1 MLASRPRVY
10 GVYITHAMT
19 VKTFLRYFQTNRTKF
34 FPPPIPSWLTTFRYE
49 HCFHGMRYMIRAL
62 HTRIDLWTE
71 PRFKNN
77 PIRVHRATFLI
88 IFIFF
93 LKQAARALKV
103 SERFSGASSRARRIT
118 LIKFDGRAET
128 SSGLSRRP
136 AFRERDLSSV
146 SPDVCVCV
154 CVCVSRVGESRSSRS
169 PERAK
174 SSCIFVYPCSV
185 VELG

>member
-1 MLASRPRVY
+1 
-10 GVYITHAMT
+10 
-19 VKTFLRYFQTNRTKF
+19 
-34 FPPPIPSWLTTFRYE
+34 
-49 HCFHGMRYMIRAL
+49 MRYMIRAL

-154 CVCVSRVGESRSSRS
+154 CPVSANRVRVEARNVQKAAVFLCTHAVLLSSDS
-169 PERAK
+169 EN
-174 SSCIFVYPCSV
+174 V
-185 VELG
+185 VI